1 MNEANLSE
9 MARMLIKE
17 RLARAERARLARYA
31 RAHQAVRKA
40 RQAGM
45 SRTACRGSEQAAY

>member
-9 MARMLIKE
+9 MARMLTKE
-17 RLARAERARLARYA
+17 RLARADRARLARYA
-31 RAHQAVRKA
+31 KAHQAVRKT